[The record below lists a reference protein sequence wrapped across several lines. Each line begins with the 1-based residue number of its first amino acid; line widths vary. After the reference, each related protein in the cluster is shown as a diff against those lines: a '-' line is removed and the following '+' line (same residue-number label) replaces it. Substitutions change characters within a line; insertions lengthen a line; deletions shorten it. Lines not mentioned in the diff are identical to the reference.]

1 MRARERAGGR
11 NAQGEGGHV
20 AAGASEVVA
29 FVGHML
35 TDEATERWEKSVGPE
50 ENGQGGKEQCLVRA
64 TVPDVIRLNLFPS
77 TVHTPTVFCHQ
88 SFTVPSFFFNTT
100 EHLRAFIGNPF
111 LSPTW
116 RSELAKT
123 KGP

>member
-1 MRARERAGGR
+1 MSRTRYCSRR
-11 NAQGEGGHV
+11 
-20 AAGASEVVA
+20 
-29 FVGHML
+29 
-35 TDEATERWEKSVGPE
+35 
-50 ENGQGGKEQCLVRA
+50 
-64 TVPDVIRLNLFPS
+64 VIRLNLFSPPPF
-77 TVHTPTVFCHQ
+77 TRLRCFVIKV
-88 SFTVPSFFFNTT
+88 FTVPSFFFNTT